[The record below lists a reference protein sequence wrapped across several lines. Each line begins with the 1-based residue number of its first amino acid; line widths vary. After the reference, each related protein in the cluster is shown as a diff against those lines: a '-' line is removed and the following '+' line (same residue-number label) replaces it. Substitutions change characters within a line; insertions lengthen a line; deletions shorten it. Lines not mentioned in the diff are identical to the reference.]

1 MAIEI
6 KNVTKRFGKTV
17 ALHDVSLRLEAGRIY
32 GLLGNNGAG
41 KTTLLRVITNRLYP
55 DGGEVLLDGMETAD
69 QDRVL
74 GKVFMMGEENLY
86 PDGMRVKK
94 AFAVTGRFYP
104 DFDLAYAEKLA
115 ARFGLD
121 TRKKITSLST
131 GYASIFRLIVA
142 LSVNAP
148 YLLLDEPVLG
158 LDAQHRDMFYRALLE
173 KVAERSCTVV
183 ISTHLIAE
191 VANLIEHVCIIR
203 NGRIIQDVPC
213 DALLSDLYT
222 VSGPAAAV
230 DAYTADAKVLSA
242 NTLGGLKTV
251 CVQGV
256 PDQAR
261 ELPAGLELGGMNL
274 QDYFISLMNKEDAR

>member
-6 KNVTKRFGKTV
+6 KNVTKCFGKTV
-17 ALHDVSLRLEAGRIY
+17 ALHDVSLRLEAGHIY

-41 KTTLLRVITNRLYP
+41 KTTLLRIITNRLYP
-55 DGGEVLLDGMETAD
+55 DAGQVALDGVDMAD
-69 QDRVL
+69 CDAAL

-86 PDGMRVKK
+86 PDGMRVKQ
-94 AFAVTGRFYP
+94 AFALTKGFYP
-104 DFDLAYAEKLA
+104 DFDCAYAEELA

-158 LDAQHRDMFYRALLE
+158 LDAQHRDMFYRFLIE
-173 KVAERSCTVV
+173 KAATRACTVV

-203 NGRIIQDVPC
+203 NGQILQDAPAE
-213 DALLSDLYT
+213 ALLTGLYT
-222 VSGPAAAV
+222 VTGPAAAV
-230 DAYTADAKVLSA
+230 DAYTAGENVLSV
-242 NTLGGLKTV
+242 NTLGGLKTA
-251 CVQGV
+251 CVQGT
-256 PDQAR
+256 PGDAR
-261 ELPAGLELGGMNL
+261 ALPAGLELGSMNL
-274 QDYFISLMNKEDAR
+274 QDYFIGLMNREDAQ